1 MKVFLTGGTGFI
13 GGHVAQRLRK
23 RGDDVTTLVRNP
35 AKAIA
40 LEGLGCQLIQGDLND
55 RLPIDIAV
63 AEADL
68 VIHLAARRQIGIPKA
83 EWPKMQDTNVGGVRK
98 VLDAAIEANAKR
110 ILYVSTVDVFGNTRG
125 AIVDEQYQRVG
136 ADFLSFYDESKFVAE
151 TIAKNRIAKGAPV
164 IIVRPGNVY
173 GPGDESEIGTQ
184 IRQAADGTLSSM
196 MFPDLGLT
204 MSYID
209 DVVTG
214 MLSAAE
220 RGQVGESYI
229 LGGAT
234 VRLSELLTE
243 AARLGGY
250 PPPLTGL
257 PNGLVKA
264 LAPLGPWLGPKL
276 GLAPNLRE
284 VVKANVGVTH
294 WAKSDKAIQDLGYL
308 PRPLESGLRETL
320 AAARIPVKV

>member
-13 GGHVAQRLRK
+13 GGHVTKQLRK
-23 RGDDVTTLVRNP
+23 RGDDVTALVRNP

-40 LEGLGCQLIQGDLND
+40 LEGLGCEIVQGDLND

-63 AEADL
+63 AEAEL
-68 VIHLAARRQIGIPKA
+68 VIHLAAQRQVGIPKA
-83 EWPKMQDTNVGGVRK
+83 QWPKMQDTNVGGVRK

-110 ILYVSTVDVFGNTRG
+110 ILYVSTVDVFGDTHG
-125 AIVDEQYQRVG
+125 AVVDEQYRRVG
-136 ADFLSFYDESKFVAE
+136 VDFLSFYDESKFVAE

-164 IIVRPGNVY
+164 IIVQPGAVY
-173 GPGDESEIGTQ
+173 GPGDESEIGAQ
-184 IRQAADGTLSSM
+184 IRQAADGTLTSM

-214 MLSAAE
+214 MLAAAD

-229 LGGAT
+229 LGGT
-234 VRLSELLTE
+234 TIRLSELLVE
-243 AARLGGY
+243 AARLGGH

-264 LAPLGPWLGPKL
+264 MAPLGPWLAPKL

-284 VVKANVGVTH
+284 VVKANAGVTH
-294 WAKSDKAIQDLGYL
+294 WAKSEKAMEHLGYL
-308 PRPLESGLRETL
+308 PRPLEAGLRETL
-320 AAARIPVKV
+320 AAAHIPVKV